1 MIPFRFLH
9 AADLHLDSPFQGLS
23 AIAPVLRESLQNA
36 TFQAFERLVDL
47 CLTRKVD
54 ALLIAGDLH
63 NAVDRSLRALTRMRD
78 QFHRLQANGIAV
90 FLCHGNHDPLCGW
103 EARFT
108 WPDNVHVFGTA
119 EVAARPLLK
128 NGAEAARVLGISYG
142 RERVEENL
150 ALQFTREKDA
160 PWSIALLHTNVGHDR
175 NHANYAPCKLSD
187 LLQSGMD
194 YWALGHIHTHRVL
207 HSGNPVVLYPG
218 NPQGRHPREPGP
230 RGCYIVDV
238 DARGT
243 GFPRLRPDPCSKMGP
258 KRPGSWVSAMAGNGS
273 RKILPSNSHV
283 RRMRRGLS
291 PSYIRMLGM
300 IETMPTMPLASS
312 PTFCSPVW
320 ITGPWAIF
328 ILIGFFIP
336 AIPSCSIQET
346 RRAATLGN
354 PVREDATSWM
364 LMLEVPRS
372 TNLSPWMWCGG
383 IMSISPS
390 TGCRIWGHSSP
401 NWKPTLSVFA
411 VTPTS
416 VDPLCAGHCMGEVL
430 YTENCRSRGGWTMS
444 WPRHVNGPGM
454 D

>member
-243 GFPRLRPDPCSKMGP
+243 AQYEFIPVDVVRWHHVDLSIDGLSDLGALFTKLETHVERLRSHSDERGSIVRWTLHGRGPVHRELSK
-258 KRPGSWVSAMAGNGS
+258 PGRLDDVLATTRERSGD
-273 RKILPSNSHV
+273 
-283 RRMRRGLS
+283 GLN
-291 PSYIRMLGM
+291 
-300 IETMPTMPLASS
+300 
-312 PTFCSPVW
+312 FVW
-320 ITGPWAIF
+320 
-328 ILIGFFIP
+328 
-336 AIPSCSIQET
+336 SESIQDRTGRPVDLDEL
-346 RRAATLGN
+346 RRRENLLGDFL
-354 PVREDATSWM
+354 R
-364 LMLEVPRS
+364 
-372 TNLSPWMWCGG
+372 LSAE
-383 IMSISPS
+383 S
-390 TGCRIWGHSSP
+390 H
-401 NWKPTLSVFA
+401 PTLLQDLRASLHVLFHDPRIRRYRHFPDDDHLRQWVLEA
-411 VTPTS
+411 EQQG
-416 VDPLCAGHCMGEVL
+416 VDRLLP
-430 YTENCRSRGGWTMS
+430 
-444 WPRHVNGPGM
+444 P
-454 D
+454 DD